1 LHLHSFAKLGGWIK
15 DVVKTEGPVHFDEV
29 TRRMAD
35 AARVNKINSRVR
47 YTITQATQYAI
58 EQKMIKARGD
68 FLWPVDME
76 QPILRDRS
84 ALPPGSKKL
93 EYIAP
98 EELDLAIQKVVEE
111 AIGIQPEAAVP
122 FIAKMLGF
130 ARVTEDLKN
139 DILHH
144 IDLSL
149 EKGSIVEDGEFLK
162 VN

>member
-1 LHLHSFAKLGGWIK
+1 
-15 DVVKTEGPVHFDEV
+15 
-29 TRRMAD
+29 
-35 AARVNKINSRVR
+35 
-47 YTITQATQYAI
+47 
-58 EQKMIKARGD
+58 MIKARGD
-68 FLWPVDME
+68 FLWPVEME
-76 QPILRDRS
+76 QPILRDRG
-84 ALPPGSKKL
+84 ALPPVSKKL